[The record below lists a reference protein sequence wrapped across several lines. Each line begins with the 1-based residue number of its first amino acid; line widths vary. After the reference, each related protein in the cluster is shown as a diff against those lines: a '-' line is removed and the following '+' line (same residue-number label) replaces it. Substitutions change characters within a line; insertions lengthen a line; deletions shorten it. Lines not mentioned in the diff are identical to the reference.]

1 MRYNY
6 FGIFLIVVGLA
17 VLLISAFAD
26 PVGIGGQPGFGWK
39 QVVGVIIGGI
49 LMIVGL
55 TQATRK
61 ASEAEG

>member
-1 MRYNY
+1 M
-6 FGIFLIVVGLA
+6 
-17 VLLISAFAD
+17 ISAFAD